1 MLYKQLTLALI
12 MIGAFAAGIETALP
26 AEFKLASRF
35 QDSDGAD
42 VEIFRGQGRT
52 CRLAGSIGNAKRM
65 LR

>member
-1 MLYKQLTLALI
+1 